1 MVKSAY
7 CPCRRLGFAFSA
19 LHCHSQPLLNSS
31 SRVSDVFTPF
41 LLPVH
46 TSGTDIELGTHA
58 SIKNIISE
66 LKKKHTH
73 AAGSDMIEKKVGKG
87 SVGTAE

>member
-7 CPCRRLGFAFSA
+7 CLCRRPGFAFSA
-19 LHCHSQPLLNSS
+19 LHGHLQPLLNSS
-31 SRVSDVFTPF
+31 SRVSDVFTPL
-41 LLPVH
+41 LLPVY

-66 LKKKHTH
+66 LKKHTH
-73 AAGSDMIEKKVGKG
+73 AAGSGMTEKKVGKG
-87 SVGTAE
+87 NVGTAE

>member
-1 MVKSAY
+1 MF
-7 CPCRRLGFAFSA
+7 L
-19 LHCHSQPLLNSS
+19 
-31 SRVSDVFTPF
+31 

-58 SIKNIISE
+58 SIKNIVSE
-66 LKKKHTH
+66 LKKHTH

-87 SVGTAE
+87 SIGTAE